1 MKQKRRRSLRSLA
14 AVFGLI
20 VLGFLPG
27 ALEALEEAPYDPAIL
42 PPETVA
48 PPLPRLEPAPLANSG
63 ALELKFAIPLPPG
76 RKGMAPDLVL
86 TYHSG
91 AGNGML
97 GVGWQLALGSIRRSI
112 RNGLD
117 FRGLRFEHDAGEL
130 VPRPDW
136 GAGFYGAKRE
146 AEFRKHHF
154 LSDRR
159 GWEVTDREGR
169 RWFFGSSAESRLEND
184 HGVFE
189 WLLDRVEDAN
199 GNWYRVRYSK
209 DQGQP
214 YPLEILYTGHD
225 RLAPAYRVQFGY
237 GNRPDPLESYES
249 RGRVV
254 MAKRLESLRV
264 TANGQP
270 ARLFQLIYET
280 GRSGRSRLKEIRR
293 DPLPPVRFVYQEGG
307 DGSFRPAAK
316 TTTAGANAAGF
327 VFFGAAD
334 GDGFP
339 DLFKFES
346 RGFSPEVHVYLAD
359 GAGGFRSKTTTRLEG
374 DANTAGFI
382 HVADFD
388 GDGLSDILK
397 VLERGTQGT
406 VFFHRGVGNGSFA
419 RGVRTDL
426 GEAND
431 PGRILVGDVFGQDG
445 RLEIVRLETRWGLI
459 SVHRL
464 LETGRFDGG
473 VRTNLAAVL
482 DTGHVFLMDAN
493 GDRRE
498 DLVRTGTSSL
508 VFVHLAQADGTFG
521 PAVVTDLK
529 NGPNDPS
536 SLLVGDFNGDGLPDL
551 LKVHRLSCRV
561 SVHYSRGTGD
571 FAPGIETDLK
581 GAVIDAG
588 RIRVADVNGD
598 GRADIVLDTFNSNA
612 VSCHLAT
619 HGGSFLPAVRSLLPG
634 GSPLKGFLAPVN
646 ADGNGGADL
655 TLRDFYGGFT
665 TLLSAPEDPDLLVGL
680 ANGFGGTSR
689 FRYGTSAEA
698 EHPYLPFPRTTIAAI
713 ETSDGNGLS
722 FAQEYDYAGGWYDR
736 EQGEFRGFSRMEE
749 IRPDGSL
756 LETEYHQDEYRAGKE
771 IRRVKR
777 DPRKAL
783 LARTAMA
790 WAAEP
795 LAGEARFVRLV
806 AKTEERFFNP
816 TVVSRWELE
825 HSTLHGGLTRLRRS
839 GSEAEETT
847 TAYTHRNLGFWNW
860 RIEEEMLC
868 GADGTAVRR
877 TRYGYDGRGNLTTE
891 ERLNETGP
899 AIRVIRHYDS
909 FGNPVETVDG
919 RGQTTRYEY
928 DPATVTFPVRIVQP
942 RTGSADHEWK
952 IPRLDYRIGKASV
965 LEDENGNRTLFEYDA
980 AGRLLRADFPD
991 GGRKI
996 FAYRHHPLPYRV
1008 RSSFHAAGAAPP
1020 QVVDE
1025 EYDGLGRKI
1034 RTVRYGEKGRPIES
1048 TWAYDVLG
1056 RVVRL
1061 QGPCFA
1067 GSLACRT
1074 EETDYDPWDRPTRTR
1089 RTHGEHGIAVTRY
1102 DYAGAATTVTDPDG
1116 SSRTTIRDHLNRTV
1130 RLIEHGDWGDLT
1142 TAFDYDA
1149 AGDLV
1154 RIVHPAGVET
1164 RFVRDGLGN
1173 IRAMS
1178 DPDMG
1183 TWEYAYDE
1191 NGNLVSQTDARG
1203 RVLELDYDAL
1213 NRLTA
1218 MRSLAS
1224 GETFRYDYDDP
1235 GVPNGIGRLAAVT
1248 ASQVATRFEAYDEMG
1263 RLLTETRVFSGDER
1277 RYTTS
1282 RQYDAAG
1289 NLIALEYPVGSLRIR
1304 YAYHPGTDLLH
1315 RVLDEAGSEIAAF
1328 EDYNADGN
1336 AGYAYFGNGTETI
1349 RAYDPHT
1356 GMIREIRVRPPAGQ
1370 GGGDLLHREY
1380 GYTPAGDIAAV
1391 RNPISG
1397 ITRRYTYDRQHRLVA
1412 EHPDPPLLVHPSK
1425 ILRMR
1430 YAYTDSFPFHGPRDI
1445 EVEGR
1450 RASLEYDENGN
1461 ITRAPAFYGTAISVE
1476 RQLFYDDRNRTARIH
1491 QPGVSCGSKI
1501 DSSLCPDR
1509 LEFLYDGLN
1518 RRAVKRTPSSVVKYV
1533 GPHFEIRDGEP
1544 VCHVFAQNLRIA
1556 EITAKGIRYL
1566 HKDHLSSTAAV
1577 SDENGAL
1584 VQAFDYSPF
1593 GLLRSENTSH
1603 PRYGYTDQEIDFVP
1617 GLFNFKAR
1625 LYDAHLALFLS
1636 PDPYRSPDFAASF
1649 FFNLEKRF
1657 FPRDTASLIFIFEQP
1672 LSNAGLDL
1680 NNLKEIGLNRFC
1692 YAHQNPINLK
1702 DNDGLWPERIH
1713 KIIIKEYFDRKVD
1726 NSFIRI
1732 IISGSNFADLPMFQ
1746 TSAFN
1751 HMHAMREPGET
1762 IDQARDKMQQYIN
1775 HKLEIYYLNIYEGNF
1790 EKAYFIL
1797 GMALHPIMDSTSPSH
1812 EGFQIWDSSKGFI
1825 NQNALFHWAKEQF
1838 ISSEKL
1844 QKTLELLDKALNTE
1858 Q

>member
-1 MKQKRRRSLRSLA
+1 MKRKRRRSVRSLA
-14 AVFGLI
+14 AVFGLF

-27 ALEALEEAPYDPAIL
+27 GLEALEEAPYDPAIL
-42 PPETVA
+42 PPETIA

-76 RKGMAPDLVL
+76 RKGMAPELGL
-86 TYHSG
+86 AYRSG

-97 GVGWQLALGSIRRSI
+97 GVGWQLALGSIRRST

-117 FRGLRFEHDAGEL
+117 FRGVRFEHDAGEL

-136 GAGFYGAKRE
+136 GTGFYGAKRE
-146 AEFRKHHF
+146 AEFRKYRF

-169 RWFFGSSAESRLEND
+169 RWFFGGSAESRLENE

-189 WLLDRVEDAN
+189 WLLDRVEDVN
-199 GNWYRVRYSK
+199 GNWYRIRYSREE
-209 DQGQP
+209 GQP

-225 RLAPAYRVQFGY
+225 RLAPAHRVQFGY

-270 ARLFQLIYET
+270 ARLFQFVYET
-280 GRSGRSRLKEIRR
+280 GRSGRSRLKEIRG

-307 DGSFRPAAK
+307 DGSFRPSAK
-316 TTTAGANAAGF
+316 TPTAGANAAGF

-359 GAGGFRSKTTTRLEG
+359 GAGGFRGKTTTRLEG

-388 GDGLSDILK
+388 GDGLADILK
-397 VLERGTQGT
+397 VQERGAQGT
-406 VFFHRGVGNGSFA
+406 VFFHRGAGNGSFA

-426 GEAND
+426 GGAND
-431 PGRILVGDVFGQDG
+431 PGRILVGDVLGQDG
-445 RLEIVRLETRWGLI
+445 RLELVRLETRWGLV

-529 NGPNDPS
+529 NGPNDRG

-561 SVHYSRGTGD
+561 SVHHSLGTGG

-581 GAVIDAG
+581 GATIDAG

-598 GRADIVLDTFNSNA
+598 GRADIVLDTFNSNS

-619 HGGSFLPAVRSLLPG
+619 HGGTFLPAVRSLLPG
-634 GSPLKGFLAPVN
+634 GPPLKGFLTPVN
-646 ADGNGGADL
+646 ADGSGGADL
-655 TLRDFYGGFT
+655 TLRDSYGGFT
-665 TLLSAPEDPDLLVGL
+665 TLLSAPEDPDLLVGFE
-680 ANGFGGTSR
+680 NGFGRITR

-713 ETSDGNGLS
+713 ETSDGNGLT
-722 FAQEYDYAGGWYDR
+722 FAQEYDYGGGWYDR
-736 EQGEFRGFSRMEE
+736 ERGEFRGFSRLEE
-749 IRPDGSL
+749 TRPDGSL

-777 DPRKAL
+777 DPGRAL

-795 LAGEARFVRLV
+795 LAGEARFVRLA
-806 AKTEERFFNP
+806 AKTEERFFEP
-816 TVVSRWELE
+816 TVVSRWEFE
-825 HSTLHGGLTRLRRS
+825 HSSLHGGLTRLRRT

-847 TAYTHRNLGFWNW
+847 AAYAHRNVGFWNW
-860 RIEEEMLC
+860 RIEEEMLS
-868 GADGTAVRR
+868 GAGGTVVRR
-877 TRYGYDGRGNLTTE
+877 TRYSYDSRGNVTTE
-891 ERLNETGP
+891 ERINETGP
-899 AIRVIRHYDS
+899 ASRVIRHYDP

-919 RGQTTRYEY
+919 RGHTTRYEY
-928 DPATVTFPVRIVQP
+928 DPATATFPVRIVLP
-942 RTGSADHEWK
+942 RTGSADHVWK
-952 IPRLDYRIGKASV
+952 VPRLDYRIGKASV

-996 FAYRHHPLPYRV
+996 LSYRHHPFPYRV
-1008 RSSFHAAGAAPP
+1008 RSSFYAGGPAPP

-1048 TWAYDVLG
+1048 IWVYDVLG

-1061 QGPCFA
+1061 RGPCFSA
-1067 GSLACRT
+1067 SLACRT

-1089 RTHGEHGIAVTRY
+1089 QTHGEHGLAVTQY
-1102 DYAGAATTVTDPDG
+1102 HYAGGATTVTDPDG
-1116 SSRTTIRDHLNRTV
+1116 SSRTTVCDHLNRTV
-1130 RLIEHGDWGDLT
+1130 RVIEHGDRGDLT
-1142 TAFDYDA
+1142 TTFDYDA

-1203 RVLELDYDAL
+1203 RVLRLDYDEL

-1218 MRSLAS
+1218 VRSLAS
-1224 GETFRYDYDDP
+1224 GETVRYDYDDP
-1235 GVPNGIGRLAAVT
+1235 GVTNGIGRLSTVT

-1263 RLLTETRVFSGDER
+1263 RLLSETRVFSGDER

-1282 RQYDAAG
+1282 RRYDAAG
-1289 NLIALEYPVGSLRIR
+1289 NLLALDYPVGSLRIR
-1304 YAYHPGTDLLH
+1304 YAYHPGTNLLH

-1356 GMIREIRVRPPAGQ
+1356 GMIREIRVRPPAGS

-1391 RNPISG
+1391 RNPLSG
-1397 ITRRYTYDRQHRLVA
+1397 VTRRYTYDRLHRLVA
-1412 EHPDPPLLVHPSK
+1412 EHPDPPVLLHPSK

-1430 YAYTDSFPFHGPRDI
+1430 YAYADSFPFHGPREI

-1450 RASLEYDENGN
+1450 GASLEYDENGN
-1461 ITRAPAFYGTAISVE
+1461 ITRAPTFSGAALSVE
-1476 RQLFYDDRNRTARIH
+1476 RRLLFDDRNRVARIH
-1491 QPGVSCGSKI
+1491 QPGVSCGSRT

-1544 VCHVFAQNLRIA
+1544 VCHVFAKNLRIA
-1556 EITAKGIRYL
+1556 EITSKGIRYL
-1566 HKDHLSSTAAV
+1566 HKDHLSSTAAM

-1593 GLLRSENTSH
+1593 GLFRNEKAFY
-1603 PRYGYTDQEIDFVP
+1603 PRYGYTGQELDSVP
-1617 GLFNFKAR
+1617 GLSNFKAR

-1636 PDPYRSPDFAASF
+1636 PDPYQSPD
-1649 FFNLEKRF
+1649 L
-1657 FPRDTASLIFIFEQP
+1657 TASLFFKREKGALPVSQTFPRLFLNKNTSSLIFDPIKAKTIEF
-1672 LSNAGLDL
+1672 
-1680 NNLKEIGLNRFC
+1680 NRFA
-1692 YAHQNPINLK
+1692 YAHQNPINLYDK
-1702 DNDGLWPERIH
+1702 DGLWPERIH
-1713 KIIIKEYFDRKVD
+1713 KIMIKSFFDKKIENYLV
-1726 NSFIRI
+1726 NQ
-1732 IISGSNFADLPMFQ
+1732 IISGSNFSDHPKFQ
-1746 TSAFN
+1746 ASGYN
-1751 HMHAMREPGET
+1751 HMHAMREPGES
-1762 IDQARDKMQQYIN
+1762 IEQARDKMQQYVN
-1775 HKLEIYYLNIYEGNF
+1775 HKLDLFYQNIYDGNL
-1790 EKAYFIL
+1790 EKAFFIL
-1797 GMALHPIMDSTSPSH
+1797 GMALHPVMDSTSPSH
-1812 EGFQIWDSSKGFI
+1812 QDFQIWDGSKGLLSLDAI
-1825 NQNALFHWAKEQF
+1825 LHGAKEQF
-1838 ISSEKL
+1838 ISPERF
-1844 QKTLELLDKALNTE
+1844 QKTLDLIRDALNTE
-1858 Q
+1858 K